1 VKPQCGVMKTSHTIL
16 VALALA
22 PVTTKAFA
30 QPAGDLVEPAG
41 EVVDSVEPAAEVAE
55 KPSTLTK
62 PRKQKRHHIRMALE
76 LGAIMG
82 VGTRWY
88 WRDGGEPNRVDWQ
101 LGFGGD
107 ALEKKVTSL
116 HDGWRFDG
124 NEYNIN
130 ALGHPGFGGLTH
142 FLARTN
148 GYSVAESFLISTL
161 ASGGWEL
168 FVEWAEY
175 GSLGDLALTSPVGVP
190 LGETAYQI
198 ITHPRETN
206 YQLSGGVGSENGA
219 AMAVVAARAD
229 LNRIPT
235 QGDGRFA
242 AGQHVSFAAEL
253 TSDSTSALRGV
264 EGGVKATLGGYYRNR
279 TNSSLQL
286 GIATEFDYR
295 NLKER
300 EERAWN
306 QQAMM
311 AIGPSVDA
319 QLRHGDVTIDM
330 GTDVYLDFAL
340 VTSQA
345 FSKWRENNQDVTM
358 RNVMQVWE
366 KPYYYAGGV
375 TVDPRINVAYRG
387 YSVGGKLTGSLFH
400 SIDSHDRDEEMM
412 TDTVHFTDTEARA
425 EAWVGYEMKN
435 MSVTFDGR
443 LNRRDGS
450 VGGVS
455 DSTTDKTVMAT
466 LGYKL

>member
-1 VKPQCGVMKTSHTIL
+1 MKTSHTIL

-30 QPAGDLVEPAG
+30 QPAGDLVEPAT
-41 EVVDSVEPAAEVAE
+41 ELVDSVEQPAKETAEPAPIV
-55 KPSTLTK
+55 K
-62 PRKQKRHHIRMALE
+62 PRKHKRHHVRMALE
-76 LGAIMG
+76 LGGIFAA
-82 VGTRWY
+82 GTRWY

-130 ALGHPGFGGLTH
+130 ALGHPMFGTMTH

-148 GYSVAESFLISTL
+148 GYSVAESFLISTV
-161 ASGGWEL
+161 ASGGWEM

-175 GSLGDLALTSPVGVP
+175 GSLNDLAMTSPAGIP
-190 LGETAYQI
+190 LGETAYQV
-198 ITHPRETN
+198 ITHARETN
-206 YQLSGGVGSENGA
+206 YELSGGVGSENGA
-219 AMAVVAARAD
+219 AMAVVAARGD

-264 EGGVKATLGGYYRNR
+264 EAGAKSTLGGYYQNR

-295 NLKER
+295 NMKDRPER
-300 EERAWN
+300 EWN
-306 QQAMM
+306 QQATM
-311 AIGPSVDA
+311 AIGPSVDV
-319 QLRHGDVTIDM
+319 QLRHGEVTVDM
-330 GTDVYLDFAL
+330 GTDLYLDFAL
-340 VTSQA
+340 VKSQA
-345 FSKWRENNQDVTM
+345 FTKWREDNAGTMM

-366 KPYYYAGGV
+366 KPYYYGGGV
-375 TVDPRINVAYRG
+375 SVDPRINVAFKG
-387 YSVGGKLTGSLFH
+387 YKVGGKLTASLFH
-400 SIDSHDRDEEMM
+400 SIDGHDRDEEMM
-412 TDTVHFTDTEARA
+412 TDDVHFTDTEARA
-425 EAWVGYEMKN
+425 EAWFGYDMNN
-435 MSVTFDGR
+435 MSVTVDGR
-443 LNRRDGS
+443 LNRRDGT
-450 VGGVS
+450 VAGVS
-455 DSTTDKTVMAT
+455 DNTTDKTVMAT